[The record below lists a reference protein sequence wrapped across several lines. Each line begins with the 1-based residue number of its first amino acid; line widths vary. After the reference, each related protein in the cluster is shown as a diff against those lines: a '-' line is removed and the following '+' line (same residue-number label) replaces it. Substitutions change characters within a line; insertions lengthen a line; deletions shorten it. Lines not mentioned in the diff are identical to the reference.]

1 MNLTKSQAVEI
12 FGSQAEIGR
21 ALGISRSAVSLW
33 PDVLDQRKTDELVG
47 AAARLGKPLPSGF
60 AATTEQPAAA

>member
-1 MNLTKSQAVEI
+1 MTLTKLQAIEM

-21 ALGISRSAVSLW
+21 ALGISRSAISLW

-47 AAARLGKPLPSGF
+47 AATRLGKPLPDGF
-60 AATTEQPAAA
+60 VVAEQAAAA